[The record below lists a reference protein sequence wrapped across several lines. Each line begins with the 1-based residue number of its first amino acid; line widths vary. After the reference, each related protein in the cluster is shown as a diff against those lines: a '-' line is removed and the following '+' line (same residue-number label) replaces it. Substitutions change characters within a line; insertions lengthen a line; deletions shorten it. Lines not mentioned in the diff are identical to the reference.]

1 MSSATTMMLI
11 ASTAMTAFGT
21 IQGGIQ
27 AKKSADANAAN
38 LRNAAESRRLA
49 ANEKATREARLAAKR
64 QGNMRAADP
73 NKLDLIED
81 SAMEEELALL
91 SIRHAGEV
99 DATGKENSANLERFK
114 GSNAMTGAVI
124 GAAGSVLMG
133 GSELDMFN
141 STPTTPLIAQTF
153 D

>member
-1 MSSATTMMLI
+1 MSSATTMMMI
-11 ASTAMTAFGT
+11 ASTAMTAIGT
-21 IQGGIQ
+21 IQGGMQ
-27 AKKSADANAAN
+27 AKKSSDANAQRLAIS
-38 LRNAAESRRLA
+38 AQSKRLA

-81 SAMEEELALL
+81 SAIEEELALL
-91 SIRHAGEV
+91 SIRHSGDVGAIG
-99 DATGKENSANLERFK
+99 DANSASLERFK
-114 GSNAMTGAVI
+114 GSNAMSGAVV

-133 GSELDMFN
+133 GSEL
-141 STPTTPLIAQTF
+141 AQTF